1 MTAVERSLRRLLGT
15 TEAVELVTGASAGRG
30 QSLLYHLSDRHA
42 YGTTAEV
49 PDRPPAQGP
58 GFGYEVTHLT
68 TQASRLRL
76 WRGDTPPGE
85 HSLFLDTSL
94 RSAAGPLTIGDYGQL
109 QAGPLRSRIVG
120 IESLTRSVN
129 AWPLHEQQWQVMHR
143 LAYPLGAACRAVGP
157 WFVSF
162 ELGHDEQIFGLGE
175 DFGPLGKR
183 GTSQRLW
190 MEEAWNN
197 SSPSR
202 YKPIPFLW
210 STAGW
215 GLLVHTTNAVR
226 VEIGSLDHT
235 ALTVI
240 VDETDHLDLVCCV
253 ADSPQVMLRLYHQL
267 TGEPRV
273 PPRWTFG
280 SWQGRISYRSQD
292 EVLIAAR
299 TLRERRL
306 PCDVMHIDTD
316 WFATDWAC
324 DYRFAPD
331 RFADPAAMIA
341 DLTALGFHVCLWQW
355 PNAME
360 GTATF
365 AEGRDGGWLAAD
377 DHGEPFLQPGFVE
390 PAGIIDYSNP
400 AAAAWIAERLRPLI
414 EMGVAAI
421 KTDFG
426 EGAPTDARYHDIDGA
441 AAHNAYPLLYN
452 RAVMAAIDAVRD
464 DGVVWGRSA
473 WAGSQR
479 FPIHWSGDG
488 VARFADLACVVRAML
503 STGMSGIPFYAHDIG
518 GFSGVPEPNLLVRW
532 TQLGVLSSHLRF
544 HGFPPREP
552 WAFGDVAETTIR
564 TWLDLRYRLLP
575 YLWTTAEQAVTTGL
589 PMCRAMVLT
598 YPDDP
603 TSRHIDDQYLLGD
616 DLLCAPILTERN
628 ERMVY
633 FPDDLWVDWFTGEQM
648 PQGWRRVTA
657 PLHEAPLYRR
667 AGAVIPLAQPGA
679 QHTGETTL

>member
-1 MTAVERSLRRLLGT
+1 MTAVERSLRRLLGGA
-15 TEAVELVTGASAGRG
+15 EAVELVIGADGGRAESMQYDLG
-30 QSLLYHLSDRHA
+30 DRHA

-49 PDRPPAQGP
+49 PARIPSPGG
-58 GFGYEVTHLT
+58 GFGYDVTHLT
-68 TQASRLRL
+68 EHSSRFRL
-76 WRGDTPPGE
+76 WRGKPPPADA
-85 HSLFLDTSL
+85 SLFLDTSL
-94 RSAAGPLTIGDYGQL
+94 RADAGPLVIGDDGQL
-109 QAGPLRSRIVG
+109 RAGSLRSRTVA
-120 IESLTRSVN
+120 IESLTRSVS

-143 LAYPLGAACRAVGP
+143 LAHPLGATARSDGP
-157 WFVSF
+157 WFASF
-162 ELGHDEQIFGLGE
+162 ELSHDEQIFGLGE

-215 GLLVHTTNAVR
+215 GLLAHTTNAVR
-226 VEIGSLDHT
+226 VEIGALDHT

-240 VDETDHLDLVCCV
+240 VDDTDHLDLVFLV
-253 ADSPQVMLRLYHQL
+253 ADSPQVMLQRYHQL
-267 TGEPRV
+267 TGAPRV

-280 SWQGRISYRSQD
+280 AWQGRISYRSQD
-292 EVLIAAR
+292 EVLAVAA

-306 PCDVMHIDTD
+306 PCDVIHIDTD

-331 RFADPAAMIA
+331 RFADPAAMVA
-341 DLTALGFHVCLWQW
+341 ELAALGFRVCLWQW
-355 PNAME
+355 PNAMQ

-365 AEGRDGGWLAAD
+365 AEGSSGGWLAAD
-377 DHGEPFLQPGFVE
+377 TNGRPFMQPGFVE
-390 PAGIIDYSNP
+390 PAGVIDYSNP
-400 AAAAWIAERLRPLI
+400 AAAEWIADRLRPLI

-426 EGAPTDARYHDIDGA
+426 EGAPTSATYHAINGP

-452 RAVMAAIDAVRD
+452 RAVMDAIDAVRD
-464 DGVVWGRSA
+464 DGVVWSRSA

-479 FPIHWSGDG
+479 WPVHWSGDG

-503 STGMSGIPFYAHDIG
+503 SIGMSGIPFYAHDIG
-518 GFSGVPEPNLLVRW
+518 GFSGVPDPTLLVRW

-552 WAFGDVAETTIR
+552 WEFGSQAETIVR
-564 TWLDLRYRLLP
+564 TWLDLRYQLLP
-575 YLWTTAEQAVTTGL
+575 YLWDTAEQAVSTGL
-589 PMCRAMVLT
+589 PTCRAMVLA
-598 YPDDP
+598 YPADP
-603 TSRHIDDQYLLGD
+603 TCHHVADQYLLGD
-616 DLLCAPILTERN
+616 HLLCAPILTDHD

-633 FPDDLWVDWFTGEQM
+633 FPDDSWVNWFTHEQM
-648 PQGWRRVTA
+648 APGWQRVTA
-657 PLHEAPLYRR
+657 PLDEAPLYRR
-667 AGAVIPLAQPGA
+667 AGAEIALARPGA
-679 QHTGETTL
+679 QHTGEVAL